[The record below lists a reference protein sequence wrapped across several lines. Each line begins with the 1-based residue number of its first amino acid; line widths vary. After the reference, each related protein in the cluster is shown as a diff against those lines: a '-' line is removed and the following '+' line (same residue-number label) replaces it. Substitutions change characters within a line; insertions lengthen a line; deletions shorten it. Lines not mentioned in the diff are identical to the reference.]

1 MAFDAFLKMDGIVG
15 ESADKFHKDE
25 IEISSF
31 SWGVTNTGTGSVG
44 GGGGAGK
51 ASFQDLHFTSS
62 ISKASPLLAKFCA
75 TGEHIKEGTL
85 TVRKAGGDKGFEFM
99 KIKLTEVLVSSYQ
112 NGGSAGG
119 GPGND
124 LPTDQFSLNFAK
136 IQFDYTVERTGETT
150 EFVFDQR
157 LNKEG

>member
-1 MAFDAFLKMDGIVG
+1 MAFDAFLKMDGVPG
-15 ESADKFHKDE
+15 ESNDKFHKDE

-31 SWGVTNTGTGSVG
+31 SWGLTQTGSFDHG

-51 ASFQDLHFTSS
+51 AVFQDLHFASS
-62 ISKASPLLAKFCA
+62 ISKASPLLAKSCA
-75 TGEHIKEGTL
+75 TGEHIKEATL
-85 TVRKAGGDKGFEFM
+85 TVRKGGDKGFEFM
-99 KIKLTEVLVSSYQ
+99 KIKLTDVIISSYQ
-112 NGGSAGG
+112 NGGSVGDDR
-119 GPGND
+119 PS
-124 LPTDQFSLNFAK
+124 DQFGLNFAK